1 MNQEKDKTLKDLIRR
16 TITKNLAGLFLRLE
30 DLEVK
35 VREQNKTLMKL
46 EREIEKIGKSM
57 NNDGG

>member
-1 MNQEKDKTLKDLIRR
+1 MNQEKDKKLKDLIKK
-16 TITKNLAGLFLRLE
+16 TINKNLAGLFLRLE
-30 DLEVK
+30 DLEMK

>member
-1 MNQEKDKTLKDLIRR
+1 MNQEKDKKLKDLIKK
-16 TITKNLAGLFLRLE
+16 TINKNLAGLFLRLE
-30 DLEVK
+30 DLEMK

-46 EREIEKIGKSM
+46 EREIEKIGKST

>member
-1 MNQEKDKTLKDLIRR
+1 MNQEKDKKLKDLIKK
-16 TITKNLAGLFLRLE
+16 TINKNLAGLFLRLE
-30 DLEVK
+30 DLEMK

-46 EREIEKIGKSM
+46 EWEIEKIGKSM

>member
-1 MNQEKDKTLKDLIRR
+1 MNQEKDKRLKDLIRR
-16 TITKNLAGLFLRLE
+16 TISKNLAGLFLRLE